1 MKTEKKLAIL
11 FIVLIYTS
19 LIILASCGV
28 KKNVSKTKQH
38 EAVEVSNDIS
48 EKTIISNAINET
60 NKTTDTRSN
69 NIKKTV
75 TQTEII
81 LEPLDPGKASKAN
94 INGTLYTFENTKA
107 TLSSKQE
114 DTKEDTSSS
123 VDSETTKQDNT
134 TTENK
139 KEDTSASKTLKENED
154 LERNVTRNNFFLKF
168 WWLWLL
174 IAALLYFAYYLYS
187 RKINPINYFKIFK
200 R

>member
-94 INGTLYTFENTKA
+94 INGTL
-107 TLSSKQE
+107 

-139 KEDTSASKTLKENED
+139 IEDSSSSKTLKENED